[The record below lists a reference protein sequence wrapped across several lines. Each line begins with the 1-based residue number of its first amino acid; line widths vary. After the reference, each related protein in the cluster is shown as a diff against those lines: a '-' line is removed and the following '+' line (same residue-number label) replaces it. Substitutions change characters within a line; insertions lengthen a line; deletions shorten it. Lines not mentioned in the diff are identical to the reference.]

1 MQSLGPAL
9 TASERVF
16 LCFFCN
22 ERTPEGGS
30 TGWSLRY
37 FYRLFEL
44 VAGVITDSEFLAQEL
59 REIHR
64 VPDSHLDRIHVM
76 RAPVD
81 PSLPFVAESP
91 AGPNRRPQV
100 FWAGRWD
107 RQKRPDLLL
116 EVARQMP
123 DVDFRIWG
131 ESVMDS
137 RYRQVP
143 RNVILI
149 GTYGHISEI
158 PLAEADVWL
167 YTSSWDGVPSQL
179 LEVAMTGIPI
189 VGTLVGG
196 TREVLSEADAWPV
209 DENAEAEPYVD
220 AIRAVL
226 ADPAESRR
234 RARALRDRM
243 LGERTQQAFA
253 EQAAELLLNPD
264 RSAVGAA

>member
-1 MQSLGPAL
+1 
-9 TASERVF
+9 
-16 LCFFCN
+16 
-22 ERTPEGGS
+22 
-30 TGWSLRY
+30 
-37 FYRLFEL
+37 
-44 VAGVITDSEFLAQEL
+44 
-59 REIHR
+59 
-64 VPDSHLDRIHVM
+64 
-76 RAPVD
+76 
-81 PSLPFVAESP
+81 
-91 AGPNRRPQV
+91 
-100 FWAGRWD
+100 
-107 RQKRPDLLL
+107 
-116 EVARQMP
+116 MP

-137 RYRQVP
+137 RYRHVP
-143 RNVILI
+143 QNVILI

-209 DENAEAEPYVD
+209 DENAEAEAYVD

-243 LGERTQQAFA
+243 LGERTRQAFA

-264 RSAVGAA
+264 RSAVGAG

>member
-1 MQSLGPAL
+1 
-9 TASERVF
+9 
-16 LCFFCN
+16 
-22 ERTPEGGS
+22 
-30 TGWSLRY
+30 
-37 FYRLFEL
+37 
-44 VAGVITDSEFLAQEL
+44 
-59 REIHR
+59 
-64 VPDSHLDRIHVM
+64 
-76 RAPVD
+76 
-81 PSLPFVAESP
+81 
-91 AGPNRRPQV
+91 
-100 FWAGRWD
+100 
-107 RQKRPDLLL
+107 
-116 EVARQMP
+116 MP

-209 DENAEAEPYVD
+209 DESAEAEAYVD

-264 RSAVGAA
+264 RSAVGAG